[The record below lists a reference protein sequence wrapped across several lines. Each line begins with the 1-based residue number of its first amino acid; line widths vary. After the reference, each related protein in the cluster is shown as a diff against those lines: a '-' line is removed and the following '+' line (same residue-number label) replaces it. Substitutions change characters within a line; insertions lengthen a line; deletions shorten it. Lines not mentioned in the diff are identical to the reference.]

1 MEMFAFASAV
11 RGLSCFSTGNPHKQC
26 VCLCSKYKEMY
37 GRILK
42 SLNIVNLYRGM
53 SKLKLKINVK
63 VPQLLGIVVS
73 VALNGEFER
82 FGGFCVDCYHSLL
95 LITYSNSQRKTHQ
108 IAQIRH
114 SEPQKRQYTATEV
127 FFLLF

>member
-1 MEMFAFASAV
+1 
-11 RGLSCFSTGNPHKQC
+11 
-26 VCLCSKYKEMY
+26 MY

-63 VPQLLGIVVS
+63 APQLLCNVVS
-73 VALNGEFER
+73 VALM
-82 FGGFCVDCYHSLL
+82 
-95 LITYSNSQRKTHQ
+95 SNLSDLVSKTHQ
-108 IAQIRH
+108 VAQIRH

-127 FFLLF
+127 LLHLF